1 MTTNRR
7 TLAVLTTA
15 TLLGAGLFTGSQA
28 QAQAGDDRQAVER
41 QVEALRRL
49 MINPDRAALEKIF
62 ADQLTYGHSDG
73 RVNTKQEYID
83 ALVER
88 RSAFHSITLSKQ
100 TIAVSGDV
108 AVVRHHFDA
117 DAVSNGKPGHPSIE
131 VLQVWQKQGG
141 EWRLLVR
148 QAH

>member
-7 TLAVLTTA
+7 DLAVLTA
-15 TLLGAGLFTGSQA
+15 ALLGAALFVGDEA
-28 QAQAGDDRQAVER
+28 QAQTDDRQAVE
-41 QVEALRRL
+41 QQIEALRRL
-49 MINPDRAALEKIF
+49 MLDPDRAGLEKIF

-73 RVNTKQEYID
+73 RVNTKQEYVD

-100 TIAVSGDV
+100 TIALSGDV
-108 AVVRHHFDA
+108 AVVRHHFEA
-117 DAVSNGKPGHPSIE
+117 DAVSNGKPGSPSIN

-148 QAH
+148 QAY